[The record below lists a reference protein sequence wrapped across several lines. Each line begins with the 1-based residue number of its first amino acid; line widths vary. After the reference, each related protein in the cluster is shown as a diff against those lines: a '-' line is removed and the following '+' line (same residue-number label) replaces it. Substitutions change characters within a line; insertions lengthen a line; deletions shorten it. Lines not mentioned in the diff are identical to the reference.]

1 MKFSPE
7 DPRIT
12 AYALGEI
19 EDPAERAEIEAAVA
33 DSPELQAAVADIQSM
48 SALLGDS
55 LASEP
60 LPELSEFEKARLEK
74 APQTNHVGS
83 RFKDGMRRYWPHI
96 IGLAAAVAIAAVI
109 IPQRYSVERPYALNM
124 PKPTEET
131 APQTL
136 HVESSLRAVEDLEIR
151 VEQQMAKVEEAKQ
164 RAADYREKHNAVT
177 LDSQEDLSFAASRLS
192 EMSAEY
198 DTQVVT
204 GSIRT
209 ESFSDYGYSD
219 ELAMKQTAPSVAS
232 SESTAVSEQEASQIL
247 QELGLD
253 RDGGAMVRSLDLSGA
268 VAATSSSL
276 APVDAFAPPPPAEA
290 PALRSVAVMR
300 QEPKV
305 LVAPAEQIANTERY
319 DPIEESDF
327 RSPLV
332 APLSTF
338 SIDVD
343 TASYANVRLFLNQG
357 QLPPADAVRI
367 EELINYFSYEDAA
380 PTKSLEEGGDPFAV
394 HMAQTY
400 APWNPKHRLLRIG
413 LKGYEMPW
421 EERPASNLVFLLD
434 VSGSMNNANKLPL
447 VKRAMSV
454 LIDRLDARDRV
465 AIVVYAGASGL
476 VLPSTTA
483 NNHETIEHAL
493 NNLKAGGSTNGG
505 AGIELAYKVA
515 RDNFIKDGNN
525 RVILCTDGDFN
536 VGQTNRGSLGDAA
549 EAAADGGISLTIL
562 GFGMGNYND
571 EMLETL
577 SNKGKGSY
585 AYVDSDTEAR
595 KVFLEDLT
603 SNLFKIAK
611 DVKIQ
616 VEFNP
621 AEVFAYRLIGYE
633 NRRLKAEDFNNDAK
647 KAGDIGPGHSVV
659 ALYEIV
665 PAGEESDLPGVDP
678 LRYQAA
684 PDPAP
689 KSNGEL
695 ATVKLRYK
703 QPEASDS
710 QLITASVQAKAV
722 ESIKQASD
730 DVRFSAAVAAFGLL
744 LTNSEYAGE
753 ISFDEIR
760 RLAMGALGKDSGGH
774 RSEFLELVR
783 KAEAITEPSVQYR
796 SNQDGINHS
805 DEL

>member
-1 MKFSPE
+1 MKLSPE

-33 DSPELQAAVADIQSM
+33 DSPELQAAVAEIQSM
-48 SALLGDS
+48 GALLGES
-55 LASEP
+55 FAAEP
-60 LPELSEFEKARLEK
+60 LPELTEFEKARLEQ

-83 RFKDGMRRYWPHI
+83 RFKQGMRRYWPHI
-96 IGLAAAVAIAAVI
+96 IGLAAAVAIAAVM
-109 IPQRYSVERPYALNM
+109 IPQRYSVERPYALNV
-124 PKPTEET
+124 PKPETEP

-136 HVESSLRAVEDLEIR
+136 NIDASMKSVEDLDIR
-151 VEQQMAKVEEAKQ
+151 VEQQLAKVEELQLQLK
-164 RAADYREKHNAVT
+164 EFSN
-177 LDSQEDLSFAASRLS
+177 QENSIASDVSAGNDVSRDRL
-192 EMSAEY
+192 
-198 DTQVVT
+198 V
-204 GSIRT
+204 GSM
-209 ESFSDYGYSD
+209 ES
-219 ELAMKQTAPSVAS
+219 MPAPSEPFAIAPPPAS
-232 SESTAVSEQEASQIL
+232 TLSTRSMD
-247 QELGLD
+247 LG
-253 RDGGAMVRSLDLSGA
+253 M
-268 VAATSSSL
+268 AAPTETD
-276 APVDAFAPPPPAEA
+276 APVDAFAPMATPR
-290 PALRSVAVMR
+290 LQM
-300 QEPKV
+300 EPKKQME
-305 LVAPAEQIANTERY
+305 PQGFNTERY

-343 TASYANVRLFLNQG
+343 TASYANVRRFLNQG

-380 PTKSLEEGGDPFAV
+380 PTESLEEGGDPFAV

-421 EERPASNLVFLLD
+421 EARPASNLVFLLD
-434 VSGSMNNANKLPL
+434 VSGSMNHANKLPL

-483 NNHETIEHAL
+483 NNHQTIEHAL

-515 RDNFIKDGNN
+515 RENFIEDGNN
-525 RVILCTDGDFN
+525 CVILCTDGDFN

-549 EAAADGGISLTIL
+549 ESAADAGISLTIL

-621 AEVFAYRLIGYE
+621 AEVAAYRLVGYE

-665 PAGEESDLPGVDP
+665 PAGEGSDVPVVNA
-678 LRYQAA
+678 LRYQT
-684 PDPAP
+684 AP
-689 KSNGEL
+689 KAERESNGEL

-703 QPEASDS
+703 QPDASDS
-710 QLITASVQAKAV
+710 QLITAAVQAKAV
-722 ESIKQASD
+722 EPVKQASD
-730 DVRFSAAVAAFGLL
+730 DVRFSAAVAAFGLK
-744 LTNSEYAGE
+744 LTDSQYAGE

-760 RLAMGALGKDSGGH
+760 RLAMGALGKDPGGH

-783 KAEAITEPSVQYR
+783 QAEAIAEPSVQPQ
-796 SNQDGINHS
+796 SAHDGINHS